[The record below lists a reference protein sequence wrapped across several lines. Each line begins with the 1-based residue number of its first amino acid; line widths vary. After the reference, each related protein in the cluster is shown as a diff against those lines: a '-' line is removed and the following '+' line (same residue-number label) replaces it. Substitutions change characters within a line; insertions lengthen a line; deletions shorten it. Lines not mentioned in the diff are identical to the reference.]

1 MKKILWAFAVFFGII
16 VILIG
21 SQVRFGIP
29 VSQLKKQYA
38 NDGSKFIQVMGMNVH
53 YRDQGEGP
61 VVVLVHGTS
70 SSLHTW
76 NVWTDSLKQD
86 FRVIR
91 MDLPGFGL
99 TGPNPSGDY
108 SMASYDHFLH
118 AFLDSLGVGKI
129 SLAGNSLGG
138 NIAWS
143 YALEYPDQVEKLILI
158 DASGYPRMSRLPF
171 VFRLAKIP
179 VLSKIITLV
188 TPKFLVRKSLEEV
201 YYDDSK
207 ITNSLVTRYYRL
219 SLRKGNREA
228 LVQRLQQSAQ
238 DSSLYKRIP
247 ELKMPVLIMWGRQD
261 QWLSLQK
268 AYRFQDDI
276 PQAQLVVFDKAGH
289 VPMEEIP
296 DRSVQVFEHFLRRL
310 NDN

>member
-1 MKKILWAFAVFFGII
+1 MKKFLWALAVIFGII
-16 VILIG
+16 VILVG
-21 SQVRFGIP
+21 SQVRFGVP

-38 NDGSKFIQVMGMNVH
+38 NDDSKFIQVMGMHVH

-76 NVWTDSLKQD
+76 NAWTDSLKQN

-99 TGPNPSGDY
+99 TGPNPAGDY
-108 SMASYDHFLH
+108 SMAGYDHFLH

-143 YALEYPDQVEKLILI
+143 YALDYPDQVEKLVLI
-158 DASGYPRMSRLPF
+158 DASGYPRKTKLPF
-171 VFRLAKIP
+171 VFRLARIP
-179 VLSKIITLV
+179 VLNKIITLV

-207 ITNSLVTRYYRL
+207 ITDSLVTRYYKM
-219 SLRKGNREA
+219 SLRKGNRQA
-228 LVQRLQQSAQ
+228 LVQRIQQSAR
-238 DSSLYKRIP
+238 DSSQYKRIP
-247 ELKMPVLIMWGRQD
+247 EIKMPVLIMWGHQD
-261 QWLSLQK
+261 QWLPLGD
-268 AYRFQDDI
+268 AYRFQGDL

-296 DRSVQVFEHFLRRL
+296 DRTVRVAEHFLRR
-310 NDN
+310 

>member
-1 MKKILWAFAVFFGII
+1 VKKFLWALVVIFGII
-16 VILIG
+16 LILVG

-29 VSQLKKQYA
+29 VPQLKEQYA
-38 NDGSKFIQVMGMNVH
+38 NDDSKFIHVMGMNVH
-53 YRDQGEGP
+53 YRDQGDGP
-61 VVVLVHGTS
+61 VVGLVHGTS

-76 NVWTDSLKQD
+76 NAWTDSLKQN

-99 TGPNPSGDY
+99 TGPNPSDDY
-108 SMASYDHFLH
+108 SMAGYDHFLH

-158 DASGYPRMSRLPF
+158 DASGYPRTTELPF
-171 VFRLAKIP
+171 VFRLAKMP
-179 VLSKIITLV
+179 VLNKIITLI

-201 YYDDSK
+201 YFDDSK
-207 ITNSLVTRYYRL
+207 ITDSLVTRYFKMT
-219 SLRKGNREA
+219 LRRGNRQA
-228 LVQRLQQSAQ
+228 LVQRIQQSAK
-238 DSSLYKRIP
+238 DSALYKRIP

-261 QWLSLQK
+261 QWLPLGE

-276 PQAQLVVFDKAGH
+276 PRAQLIVFDKAGH

-296 DRSVQVFEHFLRRL
+296 DRTVRVAEQFLSR
-310 NDN
+310 